1 METKP
6 VSGNRRLQETT
17 EISSDSICIFDILSD
32 SEQKVTLEMEAP
44 HKYYLVNY
52 TESMSLT
59 PIEDSAEFEFSI
71 KKSDQYDL
79 IAIFQKESV
88 PTNI

>member
-1 METKP
+1 MERKP
-6 VSGNRRLQETT
+6 VQGNRRLQDTT

-32 SEQKVTLEMEAP
+32 SEQKVTLDVETP

-52 TESMSLT
+52 TDNLSLI
-59 PIEDSAEFEFSI
+59 PIEYSQYEFLI
-71 KKSDQYDL
+71 KKGDQYDL

-88 PTNI
+88 PTTI